1 MIPAYTLPV
10 YASPCR
16 LPDTTQDSVP
26 GRWLGFT
33 RAAISGGLCP
43 LSFQGATLPEPDMNL
58 STHPAPLPHR
68 LSHSVPVCEELW
80 ISLSDV
86 PEPTHRSAVVALE
99 SLVLPA
105 CPAHQSLAKVL
116 AEWI

>member
-1 MIPAYTLPV
+1 MFDFGASDPLDLIPAYTLPV

-33 RAAISGGLCP
+33 RAAISGGMCP

-58 STHPAPLPHR
+58 SAHPAP
-68 LSHSVPVCEELW
+68 V
-80 ISLSDV
+80 
-86 PEPTHRSAVVALE
+86 PTHCRE
-99 SLVLPA
+99 SSVLPVYEQA
-105 CPAHQSLAKVL
+105 WVMVRDTA
-116 AEWI
+116 